1 MLTIVEKLRQQTT
14 LLSAAQLAAILGI
27 KASTIPAWKQ
37 RNRGPARIELG
48 NTVRFD
54 PAVVAAWLESQ
65 TVAPLTPAPVRQV
78 LQQPTP
84 LPTWLQATNRNKAQ
98 ITGGFGQ

>member
-1 MLTIVEKLRQQTT
+1 MSLSIVEQLRSQKT

-27 KASTIPAWKQ
+27 KVGTISAWKQ

-54 PAVVAAWLESQ
+54 GCAVAAWLESQ
-65 TVAPLTPAPVRQV
+65 TVAPLTPKAPPP

-84 LPTWLQATNRNKAQ
+84 MPSWLQNTRGKSQ
-98 ITGGFGQ
+98 ITGGSQL